1 MVGAAISQPDRNPE
15 ALESATMIKQ
25 IVCDCGWTARGTE
38 DELVA
43 AAQAH
48 GRDAHDLVPTREQVL
63 AVATPVP
70 DNDGE
75 G

>member
-1 MVGAAISQPDRNPE
+1 
-15 ALESATMIKQ
+15 MIKQ
-25 IVCDCGWTARGTE
+25 IVCDCGWTVRGTE

-48 GRDAHDLVPTREQVL
+48 GREAHDMVPTREQVL
-63 AVATPVP
+63 AVAAPVSE
-70 DNDGE
+70 DDGE

>member
-1 MVGAAISQPDRNPE
+1 MVGAATSQPDRNPE

-43 AAQAH
+43 AARAH
-48 GRDAHDLVPTREQVL
+48 GREAHDMVPTREQVL
-63 AVATPVP
+63 AVATPIA
-70 DNDGE
+70 DDDGE

>member
-1 MVGAAISQPDRNPE
+1 
-15 ALESATMIKQ
+15 MIKQ
-25 IVCDCGWTARGTE
+25 IVCDCGWTVRGTE

-70 DNDGE
+70 DDDGE

>member
-1 MVGAAISQPDRNPE
+1 
-15 ALESATMIKQ
+15 MIKQ
-25 IVCDCGWTARGTE
+25 IVCDCGWTVRGAE

-48 GRDAHDLVPTREQVL
+48 GREAHDMVPTREQVL
-63 AVATPVP
+63 AVATPIA
-70 DNDGE
+70 DTEDREE